1 MDVDQDSKLVLFIKF
16 SASLVQY
23 VNGEQHVF
31 VEFYAPCEW

>member
-1 MDVDQDSKLVLFIKF
+1 MAKLVLFIKFF